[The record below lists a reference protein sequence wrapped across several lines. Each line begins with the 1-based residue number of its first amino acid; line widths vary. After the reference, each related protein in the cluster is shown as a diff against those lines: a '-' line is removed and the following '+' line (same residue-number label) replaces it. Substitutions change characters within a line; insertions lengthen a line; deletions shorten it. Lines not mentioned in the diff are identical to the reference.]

1 MNLIFRRMMEHMFVS
16 NTAQENHQHVMDD
29 SPTSRN
35 WMQNVATFMRTES
48 ANSTGRQAA
57 NIMRTESA
65 SSTGRPGASFMRT
78 ESANSTGRQAATI
91 MRTESA
97 SSAGRPGVIFMRTE
111 SANSTGRQGA
121 YLTGQGDFGC
131 FLVGQ
136 SQSES
141 GSTQSQESSEPNAHD
156 LKQPG
161 SYSLVVCAFEEGPD
175 EVTECLVLEY
185 VFRGC

>member
-1 MNLIFRRMMEHMFVS
+1 
-16 NTAQENHQHVMDD
+16 
-29 SPTSRN
+29 
-35 WMQNVATFMRTES
+35 MRTES